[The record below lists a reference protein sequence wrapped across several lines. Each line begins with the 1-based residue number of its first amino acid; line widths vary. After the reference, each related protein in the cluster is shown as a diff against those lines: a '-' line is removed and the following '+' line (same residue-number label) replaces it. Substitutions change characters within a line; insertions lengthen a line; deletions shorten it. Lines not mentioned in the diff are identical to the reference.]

1 MALLLSDMVF
11 KITKGNKTQ
20 TSKPE
25 AHASGSFQPNLY
37 DGLNRNMARRLI
49 EQIALIGSRGDF
61 LEVEMIVGTPAAAGR
76 TFMLENIYLEAA
88 DFTGMLPDA
97 QYAVFGPDSPFVTAS
112 PAVQDSMLI
121 GVDKL
126 EFEIVNNVLITGAAA
141 QNVEEVQKIR
151 GILDDRMTVYG
162 DAAASNTC
170 TKWTLKIKPTFDNVI
185 LVRAGAIIWMKNGTA
200 DQA

>member
-1 MALLLSDMVF
+1 
-11 KITKGNKTQ
+11 
-20 TSKPE
+20 
-25 AHASGSFQPNLY
+25 
-37 DGLNRNMARRLI
+37 
-49 EQIALIGSRGDF
+49 
-61 LEVEMIVGTPAAAGR
+61 
-76 TFMLENIYLEAA
+76 
-88 DFTGMLPDA
+88 
-97 QYAVFGPDSPFVTAS
+97 
-112 PAVQDSMLI
+112 MLI